1 MDGQFKK
8 IGIFGGTFDPI
19 HMGHLLLAESAC
31 CSFGLDKVLF
41 MPTPS
46 PYHRTDK
53 KVLDLSHRISMVKL
67 AIEGNDHFE
76 FSDFEI
82 SLPGPTYTYNTLT
95 RFREE
100 YPDTEI
106 YLIIGGDSL
115 FSIEKWYNFRDIF
128 DMAVIL
134 SSKRENES
142 KGASG
147 SLGSGTFTSGGMVEA
162 DSSDP
167 LHDEFT
173 AKMEEL
179 RSRYGARAFDIE
191 MPNIEISS
199 SGIASRVREG
209 RSFRY
214 FVPENVYSYIVDNGL
229 YRN

>member
-1 MDGQFKK
+1 MDATYKK

-19 HMGHLLLAESAC
+19 HTGHLMLAEAAC

-53 KVLDLSHRISMVKL
+53 KVQDLEHRINMVKL

-82 SLPGPTYTYNTLT
+82 ALPGPTYTYNTLKA
-95 RFREE
+95 FKKE
-100 YPDTEI
+100 YPDCEI

-115 FSIEKWYNFRDIF
+115 FSIEQWYKFKGIMK
-128 DMAVIL
+128 MAILL
-134 SSKRENES
+134 SSKREDET

-147 SLGSGTFTSGGMVEA
+147 SLGTSA
-162 DSSDP
+162 DGSENADYSDSEDP
-167 LHDEFT
+167 LHDEFLSRV
-173 AKMEEL
+173 EEL
-179 RSRYGARAFDIE
+179 KSRYGARIYDIG

-199 SGIASRVREG
+199 SGISRRIREG
-209 RSFRY
+209 KTVRY
-214 FVPENVYSYIVDNGL
+214 YVPDKVLEYIEENGL
-229 YRN
+229 YRG